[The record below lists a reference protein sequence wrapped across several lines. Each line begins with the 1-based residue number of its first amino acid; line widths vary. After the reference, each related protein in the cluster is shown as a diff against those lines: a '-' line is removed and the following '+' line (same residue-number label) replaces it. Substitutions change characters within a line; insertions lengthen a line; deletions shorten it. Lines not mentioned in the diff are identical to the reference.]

1 MPSIVRCV
9 MPLAL
14 ALILGLGV
22 GPALAQQKIS
32 IFTGVSAIF
41 SPVYIADI
49 KGFFSDEKL
58 DVTVKSF
65 TSGADATEG
74 FRSGG
79 AQFLIAA
86 DVPLIYQLAG
96 GDALL
101 LAQFSLNTGMLV
113 MMGKNTVTNVA
124 EMKGKKIGLVRRSGS
139 EYMLH
144 MYLKSGSLTLSD
156 VEMVHLAPADQI
168 PAMAR
173 GDVFAL
179 STWKPFH
186 LKVLGVAKDTKIL
199 TENLPVGYPVYS
211 GILTRRAFA
220 TAENK
225 DAIIGVLRAIHKASA
240 WLSTANIDEASA
252 LLAGHLKT
260 QPIDIK
266 EVIKDNT
273 WGMESDANFLK
284 ALSEVAAFLR
294 SQELIKQDVD
304 WAKSTDWSYLKAVDA
319 KLVPQ

>member
-1 MPSIVRCV
+1 MQGFMRWLVL
-9 MPLAL
+9 LAL
-14 ALILGLGV
+14 GLLV
-22 GPALAQQKIS
+22 FGPSNPASAQQKIS
-32 IFTGVSAIF
+32 IFTGVSAVF
-41 SPVYIADI
+41 SPVFIADI
-49 KGFFSDEKL
+49 KGFFKDEKL
-58 DVTVKSF
+58 DVNVKSF

-79 AQFLIAA
+79 AQFLIAS
-86 DVPLIYQLAG
+86 DVPLLYQLAG
-96 GDALL
+96 GDAVM

-113 MMGKNTVTNVA
+113 MMGKDTVANVA

-144 MYLKSGSLTLSD
+144 MYLQTGGLTLKD

-168 PAMAR
+168 PAIAR

-199 TENLPVGYPVYS
+199 TENLPVGYPLYS
-211 GILTRRAFA
+211 GILIRRAVM
-220 TAENK
+220 TPENN
-225 DAIIGVLRAIHKASA
+225 DAIVGVLRAIAKAA
-240 WLSTANIDEASA
+240 DWMTKANIDEAST

-273 WGMESDANFLK
+273 WSMASDAKFSK
-284 ALSEVAAFLR
+284 ALSEVAGFLR
-294 SQELIKQDVD
+294 SQDLIKADID
-304 WAKSTDWSYLKAVDA
+304 WTKATDWSYLKSVDP
-319 KLVPQ
+319 KLAQP